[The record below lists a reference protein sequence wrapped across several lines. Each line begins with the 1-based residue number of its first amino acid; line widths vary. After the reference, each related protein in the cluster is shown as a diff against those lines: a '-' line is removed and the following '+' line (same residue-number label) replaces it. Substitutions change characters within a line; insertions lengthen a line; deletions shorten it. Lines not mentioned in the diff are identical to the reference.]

1 MDFIVKLLRSKKP
14 LTKTLYDSILVIV
27 DKFTKF
33 SYFVPYKEGSTVE
46 KMAYTFF
53 KIVIS
58 SYGLPE
64 RIITDRNKLFTSKFW
79 TALIKQ
85 LGTDYRKSTTYYPE
99 TDGQTERTN

>member
-14 LTKTLYDSILVIV
+14 LTKTLYDSIFVIV
-27 DKFTKF
+27 DKLTKF
-33 SYFVPYKEGSTVE
+33 SYFVLYKKGNTAE
-46 KMAYTFF
+46 KIAYTFF
-53 KIVIS
+53 KIVVN

-85 LGTDYRKSTTYYPE
+85 LSTDYRKSTAYYPE
-99 TDGQTERTN
+99 TDG

>member
-14 LTKTLYDSILVIV
+14 LTKTLYDNILVIV

-33 SYFVPYKEGSTVE
+33 SYFVLYKKRSTAE

-64 RIITDRNKLFTSKFW
+64 RIITDKNKLFTSKFW

-85 LGTDYRKSTTYYPE
+85 LNTDYWKSTTYYLK
-99 TDGQTERTN
+99 TDG